1 MLALEFWQWRDIKSW
16 VFGNQTIVYP
26 LLRRGHGDLLDVRGF
41 VRNQGGERAVRDGG
55 KGEEEISEVMI

>member
-1 MLALEFWQWRDIKSW
+1 
-16 VFGNQTIVYP
+16 
-26 LLRRGHGDLLDVRGF
+26 VRGF